1 MLGKHN
7 PNDSKAMTNIK
18 NTSFA
23 PNAVTMIPEIA
34 IIVPAYGVAHLL
46 AEALDSLLAQD
57 FQNWEAVVIDD
68 GAPDDVASAV
78 RPYLSDPRIHFLAT
92 QNHGVSAARNHAIAH
107 TQAPLIALLDGD
119 DLFRPT
125 YLTEMV
131 TAMQADPVATIITCN
146 ARIFGVV
153 PKEALVVAA
162 GYPMADTGTALDIM
176 QGTFNIYI
184 GSTFRRAG
192 WQAIGGFD
200 TGMTHA
206 EDLDFWVRLL
216 LPGGHARYIN
226 KVLGDYRVRG
236 NSASSNNLALIKG
249 RIRLLDKIIT
259 DFPDSAESAY
269 ALKRLANEH
278 GKYKLEE
285 AITQIISGDIEYGL
299 PALIAQRG
307 QLQGMIWQL
316 SFMLWRVFPKLAP
329 PMLAWRRKQH
339 AHNVTSRDILNA
351 NAG

>member
-18 NTSFA
+18 NHSFA
-23 PNAVTMIPEIA
+23 PNEAIMIPEIA

-46 AEALDSLLAQD
+46 AEALDSLLMQD

-68 GAPDDVASAV
+68 GAPDNVASAV
-78 RPYLSDPRIHFLAT
+78 QPYLVDPRIRFLAT
-92 QNHGVSAARNHAIAH
+92 RNHGVSAARNHAIAH

-131 TAMQADPVATIITCN
+131 AAMQADPLATLITCN

-153 PKEALVVAA
+153 PKESLIVAS
-162 GYPMADTGTALDIM
+162 GYPMADTGTALDVM
-176 QGTFNIYI
+176 KGTFNIYI

-192 WQAIGGFD
+192 WKAIGGFD

-216 LPGGHARYIN
+216 LLDGHARYIN

-249 RIRLLDKIIT
+249 RIRLLEKIIN
-259 DFPDSAESAY
+259 DFPDSAEAAY
-269 ALKRLANEH
+269 ALIRLAEEH
-278 GKYKLEE
+278 RKYRLEE
-285 AITQIISGDIEYGL
+285 AITQIIVGDTDNGL

-307 QLQGMIWQL
+307 QLQGMIWKL

-339 AHNVTSRDILNA
+339 AHNVTSHDILNA